1 MDEPVN
7 RATTLLSLATLAIA
21 VLAAVPPPVAA
32 DEPATSATQEAEK
45 PAPPMKMKRYF
56 LALLHKG
63 PTWAPGESAEAQKLQ
78 EGHLANIRR
87 LAAEGKLALAG
98 PFEDAGDLRGLFV
111 LDAATME
118 EARAL
123 CDSDPAIAAGRLRAE
138 ILAWWAPE
146 GVGVVPPEAAP

>member
-1 MDEPVN
+1 MSN
-7 RATTLLSLATLAIA
+7 AKGRFARATLVLATFA
-21 VLAAVPPPVAA
+21 VLVPLPLPAAEPPAA
-32 DEPATSATQEAEK
+32 TAPEVEK

-63 PTWAPGESAEAQKLQ
+63 PTWAPGESPEVLALQ
-78 EGHLANIRR
+78 EGHMANIRR
-87 LAAEGKLALAG
+87 LADEGKLVLAG

-111 LDAATME
+111 LDAASLE

-138 ILAWWAPE
+138 IFAWWAPE
-146 GVGVVPPEAAP
+146 GVGVVQPAAAP

>member
-1 MDEPVN
+1 MNESAKGMWN
-7 RATTLLSLATLAIA
+7 LGL
-21 VLAAVPPPVAA
+21 VLAALIATAPGPGVAA
-32 DEPATSATQEAEK
+32 MQPAAERLEAEK

-63 PTWAPGESAEAQKLQ
+63 PTWAPGESPEVVALQ
-78 EGHLANIRR
+78 EGHMANIRR
-87 LAAEGKLALAG
+87 LADAGKLVLAG

-111 LDAATME
+111 LDAASMA

-138 ILAWWAPE
+138 IFAWWAPE
-146 GVGVVPPEAAP
+146 GVGVVPPAAD

>member
-1 MDEPVN
+1 MN
-7 RATTLLSLATLAIA
+7 KSAQGTWNLGLALAALIA
-21 VLAAVPPPVAA
+21 VAPGPGVAA
-32 DEPATSATQEAEK
+32 EPPAAERLEAET

-63 PTWAPGESAEAQKLQ
+63 PTWAPGESPEVLALQ

-87 LAAEGKLALAG
+87 LADAGQLVLAG

-111 LDAATME
+111 LDAASLE

-146 GVGVVPPEAAP
+146 GVGVVPPDR

>member
-1 MDEPVN
+1 MTIA
-7 RATTLLSLATLAIA
+7 RARVALATLGLAL
-21 VLAAVPPPVAA
+21 LAAVAPTPLAA
-32 DEPATSATQEAEK
+32 AEPAAAAVPEAGK
-45 PAPPMKMKRYF
+45 PAPPTRMKRYF

-63 PTWAPGESAEAQKLQ
+63 PTWSPGESPEVLALQ

-87 LAAEGKLALAG
+87 LAAEGKLVLAG

-111 LDAATME
+111 LDAASIE

-146 GVGVVPPEAAP
+146 GVGVVPPPAAP

>member
-1 MDEPVN
+1 MTRN
-7 RATTLLSLATLAIA
+7 STLPWLAALTFAAAIA
-21 VLAAVPPPVAA
+21 AGTPLTAAEPPAGATEEA
-32 DEPATSATQEAEK
+32 DA

-56 LALLHKG
+56 LALLSKG
-63 PTWAPGESAEAQKLQ
+63 PTWDPGESAEIQRIQ
-78 EGHLANIRR
+78 EGHMANIRR

-138 ILAWWAPE
+138 IFAWWAPE
-146 GVGVVPPEAAP
+146 GVGVVPPAAP

>member
-1 MDEPVN
+1 MGN
-7 RATTLLSLATLAIA
+7 AAKGSWTLALALIGWIA
-21 VLAAVPPPVAA
+21 AAPASASAAAAESPAA
-32 DEPATSATQEAEK
+32 DREGEEA

-56 LALLHKG
+56 LALLYKG
-63 PTWAPGESAEAQKLQ
+63 PTWSPGESPEVVALQ

-87 LAAEGKLALAG
+87 LADAGKLVLAG

-111 LDAATME
+111 LDAASIE

-138 ILAWWAPE
+138 IFAWWAPE
-146 GVGVVPPEAAP
+146 GVGVVPPAAAP